1 MIRNKT
7 LELLEQYP
15 PTRLTVSPA
24 NVRHKGAGIIYGTLE
39 ITNETE
45 GELVGKVASMADFI
59 TFSPSEFVGNKIT
72 VEYTLDLVGLS
83 GEIGTSAVITTN
95 GGEKTVDFTITVNPP
110 DVLTKDDLVLA
121 GLDDFAEY
129 VKTHPIAARQLF
141 TRHDFM
147 AWLMG
152 MNYPNMDIY
161 EHFAADPNKERAVD
175 NFLVFSGKKYKAK
188 IVPEATSLA
197 HSIGMW
203 EDTVTGSIALRKT
216 TWGYAEATLQVT
228 AGGDWFKLSKNK
240 ITSADFDSENAAEI
254 HYMILPAE
262 SDGRDTATVIIQ
274 GDQEHKIHIH
284 STSAAAFDARLDK
297 KTFFFDDRG
306 KLLITNN
313 TGQDLMIDI
322 ACEPFIKF
330 EAKRF
335 YIGRTAEID
344 FEIKYGSIKAA
355 SLAFKRQMYAES
367 HIHVVAIDSGKS
379 YGRRL
384 PLTLWGG

>member
-1 MIRNKT
+1 MSKR
-7 LELLEQYP
+7 LALLEQFP
-15 PTRLTVSPA
+15 IPRLAVSPT

-39 ITNETE
+39 IENQTD
-45 GELVGKVASMADFI
+45 GELVGTIASMADFI
-59 TFSPSEFVGNKIT
+59 TFSPESFSGNKTT
-72 VEYTLDLVGLS
+72 VEYTLDLIGLS

-95 GGEKTVDFTITVNPP
+95 GGEIVVDFHITVNPP
-110 DVLTKDDLVLA
+110 DVLTKDDLILA
-121 GLDDFAEY
+121 DLDDFTAY
-129 VKTHPIAARQLF
+129 VKTQPIAARQLF

-161 EHFAADPNKERAVD
+161 ERFASDPNKERAVD
-175 NFLVFSGKKYKAK
+175 NFLVFNGKKYKAK
-188 IVPEATSLA
+188 IVPETTNLA

-203 EDTVTGSIALRKT
+203 EDTVTGSIVLRKT
-216 TWGYAEATLQVT
+216 TWGYAEADLRVV
-228 AGGDWFKLSKNK
+228 AGENWFKLSKNK
-240 ITSADFDSENAAEI
+240 VTATDFDAENGAEI
-254 HYMILPAE
+254 HYMILPTE
-262 SDGRDTATVIIQ
+262 SEGRDTAVVLVE
-274 GDQEHKIHIH
+274 GDQDHKIHIH

-297 KTFFFDDRG
+297 ETFFFDDKG

-322 ACEPFIKF
+322 ACEPFVKF
-330 EAKRF
+330 DARRYF
-335 YIGRTAEID
+335 IGRTAEIE
-344 FEIKYGSIKAA
+344 FEVKYGSIKAA
-355 SLAFKRQMYAES
+355 SFALRRQMYAES